1 MSLHLWLCWV
11 SRNSYSCL
19 PLPSGNPADFRE
31 AIMSGLEIYWNL
43 PQREPKAQ
51 TSISGCP
58 TVMLNQTGLPSD
70 PETTQVTT
78 VSLQFA
84 LAETRED
91 LWPIIHA
98 GDGETGMCVFLSPLC
113 FIWVSLTLLFMPME
127 KVRLKKAGVL
137 PHSIPSLI
145 INSFCVTLDSSLIAS
160 PFGLFTWSVL
170 FTYPVLVWDESLE
183 GRPVHWFGL

>member
-1 MSLHLWLCWV
+1 
-11 SRNSYSCL
+11 
-19 PLPSGNPADFRE
+19 
-31 AIMSGLEIYWNL
+31 
-43 PQREPKAQ
+43 
-51 TSISGCP
+51 
-58 TVMLNQTGLPSD
+58 
-70 PETTQVTT
+70 
-78 VSLQFA
+78 
-84 LAETRED
+84 
-91 LWPIIHA
+91 
-98 GDGETGMCVFLSPLC
+98 MCVFLSPLC